1 MPRPAFK
8 IEAAILGSIDHLI
21 FAPIVAPLD
30 AAENPKRVAGAN
42 FPHLLPREPER
53 YEKVAYV
60 HLVGIINI
68 TYLAFL
74 CY

>member
-1 MPRPAFK
+1 M
-8 IEAAILGSIDHLI
+8 
-21 FAPIVAPLD
+21 APLD

-60 HLVGIINI
+60 HLVGLIDILLGQGIECN
-68 TYLAFL
+68 LSDL
-74 CY
+74 HVLLRQKGRV

>member
-1 MPRPAFK
+1 M
-8 IEAAILGSIDHLI
+8 
-21 FAPIVAPLD
+21 APLD

-60 HLVGIINI
+60 HLVGLIDISQGRL
-68 TYLAFL
+68 TDRSVSDLHAL
-74 CY
+74 LKTKRRV

>member
-1 MPRPAFK
+1 M
-8 IEAAILGSIDHLI
+8 
-21 FAPIVAPLD
+21 APLD

-60 HLVGIINI
+60 HLVGLINI
-68 TYLAFL
+68 LRGQGTEFNPSDLHVL
-74 CY
+74 LNTKQRV